1 MSTFSERLREQ
12 RVELGMSQTEFAA
25 VAGVGK
31 QSQINYESGK
41 RQPDAAY
48 LSAISG
54 IGADVLYILTGRRE
68 LSAAGE
74 WTMKDVENAVLAG
87 AMRGTQVQ
95 VMRETAGEARPIYN
109 VSLDG
114 ADYAAIPRVDAR
126 LAAGGGA
133 LNDQVERTGALAFR
147 RDWLRE
153 RDISPDK
160 ACLLRV
166 TGDNMAP
173 TLHDGDLVMIDE
185 RRTAIRNR
193 HVYALVDTDG
203 AARVKRLDL
212 VPDQLIILTS
222 DNPTH
227 ATETRSGPDMNRV
240 RILGEIVWSA
250 HAW

>member
-1 MSTFSERLREQ
+1 MSTFSERLREE
-12 RVELGMSQTEFAA
+12 RAKTGMSQTEFAA

-31 QSQINYESGK
+31 QSQINYEGEK

-48 LSAISG
+48 LAAIAE

-68 LSAAGE
+68 LSASE
-74 WTMKDVENAVLAG
+74 QWTKKDVENAVMAG
-87 AMRGTQVQ
+87 AIRGTHVQ
-95 VMRETAGEARPIYN
+95 VMREVSGEQRPIFN
-109 VSLDG
+109 VSLDS
-114 ADYAAIPRVDAR
+114 ADYAAIPRIDAR
-126 LAAGGGA
+126 LAAGSGA
-133 LNDQVERTGALAFR
+133 INEQVERTGALAFR

-166 TGDNMAP
+166 TGDSMAP
-173 TLHDGDLVMIDE
+173 ALHDGDLVMIDE

-193 HVYALVDTDG
+193 HVYALIDADG
-203 AARVKRLDL
+203 SARVKRLDH
-212 VPDQLIILTS
+212 VPNQIIILTS
-222 DNPTH
+222 DNPAH
-227 ATETRSGPDMNRV
+227 PTETRQGDDMNRL